1 LPSTKK
7 LQSSFSIR
15 VIRVIRGQRKKIIA
29 KQLFTKKLADNHIK
43 TSHLLMTTKAKQ
55 KKQ

>member
-1 LPSTKK
+1 
-7 LQSSFSIR
+7 LQLSIR

-29 KQLFTKKLADNHIK
+29 KQLFIKKLADK
-43 TSHLLMTTKAKQ
+43 ASDLLMTTKAKQ